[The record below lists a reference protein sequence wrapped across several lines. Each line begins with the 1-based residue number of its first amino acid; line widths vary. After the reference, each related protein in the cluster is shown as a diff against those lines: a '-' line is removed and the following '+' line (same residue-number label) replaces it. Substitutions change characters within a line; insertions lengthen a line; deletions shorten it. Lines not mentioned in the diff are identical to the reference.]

1 VAKKS
6 RGAQRRRAR
15 QRRPSSPP
23 ASAGSRQ
30 SAAGPR
36 RTTEAA
42 RARTTAQTRPDR
54 SRIALAAIAGVL
66 AAVAVIVV
74 LSFTRNS
81 GGGGGVVSVGS
92 RAAIEKVQRVPPNV
106 LDQIGVP
113 SDLSMPA
120 RLPNGTP
127 AVTIDGKPTVVY
139 IGAEYCPFCAAERW
153 PMVVALSRFGTF
165 SNLGT
170 TTSSSSDVHPNT
182 PTFTFHGASYTSP
195 YLTFSHA
202 ETATRSGAKLETLT
216 PEQGHLL
223 STYDVSSITGSD
235 GGIPFVM
242 IDNRYTWAGATYS
255 PDVLAGKTFD
265 EIANALS
272 DPSNDVAR
280 AIDGTANQ
288 ITAMICQIT
297 GGKPS
302 DVCSAPWVQQAQTR
316 LSAG

>member
-6 RGAQRRRAR
+6 RSTQRRRAR
-15 QRRPSSPP
+15 QRRPASAP
-23 ASAGSRQ
+23 ASATPRPS
-30 SAAGPR
+30 SPASR
-36 RTTEAA
+36 RTALARPRTTA
-42 RARTTAQTRPDR
+42 RARTSR
-54 SRIALAAIAGVL
+54 SWLPTAAIGAVV

-74 LSFTRNS
+74 MSYTKS
-81 GGGGGVVSVGS
+81 SDGGGEISVGS
-92 RAAIEKVQRVPPNV
+92 KQAIEKVQHVPANV

-113 SDLSMPA
+113 SDLSTPA
-120 RLPNGTP
+120 TLPSGTP
-127 AVTIDGKPTVVY
+127 PVTIDGKPAVLYV
-139 IGAEYCPFCAAERW
+139 GAEYCPFCAAERW

-195 YLTFSHA
+195 YFTFSHA
-202 ETATRSGAKLETLT
+202 ETATRSGAKLESLT
-216 PEQGHLL
+216 PEQQRLL
-223 STYDVSSITGSD
+223 STYDVSAITGSD

-242 IDNRYTWAGATYS
+242 IDNRYAWAGATYS
-255 PDVLAGKTFD
+255 PDLLDGKTFD
-265 EIANALS
+265 QIATALS
-272 DPSNDVAR
+272 DPTSDVAK

-302 DVCSAPWVQQAQTR
+302 DVCSAPWVSQAQTT
-316 LSAG
+316 LGGG

>member
-6 RGAQRRRAR
+6 RSTQRKRAR
-15 QRRPSSPP
+15 QRRPSAAP
-23 ASAGSRQ
+23 ASAPPRQ
-30 SAAGPR
+30 AAAAPR
-36 RTTEAA
+36 RPTQAKRPRTTA
-42 RARTTAQTRPDR
+42 RARVDR
-54 SRIALAAIAGVL
+54 SPFALAAIGSVL
-66 AAVAVIVV
+66 AAVALIVV
-74 LSFTRNS
+74 LSLTRNS
-81 GGGGGVVSVGS
+81 GGGGGGISVGS
-92 RAAIEKVQRVPPNV
+92 RQAIEKVQHVPASV

-113 SDLSMPA
+113 SDLSTPVT
-120 RLPNGTP
+120 LPSGTP
-127 AVTIDGKPTVVY
+127 SVTIDGKPAVVY
-139 IGAEYCPFCAAERW
+139 VGAEYCPFCAAERW

-182 PTFTFHGASYTSP
+182 PTFTFHGATYTSP

-202 ETATRSGAKLETLT
+202 ETATRTGGKLESLT
-216 PEQGHLL
+216 PEQQHLL

-242 IDNRYTWAGATYS
+242 IDNRYAWAGATYS

-265 EIANALS
+265 QIAGALS
-272 DPSNDVAR
+272 DPSSDVAK

-297 GGKPS
+297 GAKPS
-302 DVCSAPWVQQAQTR
+302 DVCSAPWVQQAQGT
-316 LSAG
+316 LSGG